1 MLKLYDNGIYL
12 VNGETICS
20 CPEEVAQ
27 KTGRTVDAKEAEK
40 GTMAYGILQAH
51 NKSGDP
57 DQLQLKFDSMT
68 SHDITYVG
76 IIQTARASGM
86 KQFPLPYVLT
96 NCHNSL
102 CAVDPRLRLPH
113 PLRCTGYHGGRRG
126 RRRAGQAASGPH
138 L

>member
-96 NCHNSL
+96 NCHNSQI
-102 CAVDPRLRLPH
+102 
-113 PLRCTGYHGGRRG
+113 GR
-126 RRRAGQAASGPH
+126 AH
-138 L
+138 V